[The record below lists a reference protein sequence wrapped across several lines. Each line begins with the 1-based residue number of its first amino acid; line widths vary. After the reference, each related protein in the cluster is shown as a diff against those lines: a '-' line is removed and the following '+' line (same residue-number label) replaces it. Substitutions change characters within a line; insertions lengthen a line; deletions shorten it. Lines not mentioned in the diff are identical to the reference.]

1 MPMFGP
7 KSMTLVAV
15 IAQPLEAEAAQR
27 LWGQAML
34 ERWRGTETCR
44 KILAVVSDM
53 VMRFSS

>member
-1 MPMFGP
+1 
-7 KSMTLVAV
+7 MTLVAV

-53 VMRFSS
+53 VMRLSS